1 MGRVKCHD
9 QHALVAA
16 PVPSHRGRELHFP
29 FTLGLYVMLLSLP
42 QPFLLYNFFYNF
54 I

>member
-1 MGRVKCHD
+1 MGRVECHD

-29 FTLGLYVMLLSLP
+29 FTLGLYIIKSSSTILTL
-42 QPFLLYNFFYNF
+42 QFFYNF